1 MFISQNQGKLINYH
15 FSVISHLLYTCTLCL
30 IIFFDV
36 WHTNLID
43 MTVKFSIKYPVFQS
57 FFRFNYFLFQTLHTL
72 KKPLKEPLVAKN
84 PWNFFFHF
92 TVKKTTIFVRIFCG
106 GVFTKNIDTSPMF
119 SDPRA
124 SPFRGCRGWNRGNL
138 APRKCSLSEAVAR
151 PNRSQNA
158 ALQRA
163 SERS

>member
-1 MFISQNQGKLINYH
+1 MTAYVYSAKNIQFKSFH
-15 FSVISHLLYTCTLCL
+15 FRNATFFSFSNTTL
-30 IIFFDV
+30 
-36 WHTNLID
+36 T
-43 MTVKFSIKYPVFQS
+43 
-57 FFRFNYFLFQTLHTL
+57 

-84 PWNFFFHF
+84 PWIFFFFF
-92 TVKKTTIFVRIFCG
+92 TSQSKNTTIFVRIFCG
-106 GVFTKNIDTSPMF
+106 GVFTKNIGTSPMF

-158 ALQRA
+158 ALQERA
-163 SERS
+163 SARKIFVYEPALVMALVDRKQRRAYWK